1 MGERKSIYSYFCERL
16 FVYALIMRLR
26 SAPIRGSKEKIFR
39 AAIRLF
45 RAKGYSATSM
55 RDLAAACGLEA
66 SSIYNHYSS
75 KEEVLQNILFERA
88 TEFFV
93 QLEPLMR
100 MDLPAPMQLRM
111 AVDRHVRVVTSDVD
125 ASMVFAQEWR
135 HLTEPHLGHFINL
148 RHQYR
153 DYFIEIL
160 QKGMHA
166 GLFRPINEKFAA
178 VGLLSTLNALHEWY
192 RPDGPLSISEIAR
205 QLSDQLL
212 FGFMATRED
221 ELGLVM
227 GSEEWSGSRSI
238 ESANQNS

>member
-1 MGERKSIYSYFCERL
+1 
-16 FVYALIMRLR
+16 
-26 SAPIRGSKEKIFR
+26 
-39 AAIRLF
+39 
-45 RAKGYSATSM
+45 M
-55 RDLAAACGLEA
+55 RDLAAASGMEA

-88 TEFFV
+88 TEFFT
-93 QLEPLMR
+93 QLEPIMR

-111 AVDRHVRVVTSDVD
+111 AVDRHVRVVTGNVN

-160 QKGMHA
+160 QKGMRD
-166 GLFRPINEKFAA
+166 GLFRPINEKLAA
-178 VGLLSTLNALHEWY
+178 AGLLSTLNALHEWY

-212 FGFMATRED
+212 FGFMSTGEIDPGIAIQN
-221 ELGLVM
+221 
-227 GSEEWSGSRSI
+227 EEWPKNIHFNPSNPSL
-238 ESANQNS
+238 

>member
-1 MGERKSIYSYFCERL
+1 
-16 FVYALIMRLR
+16 MRLK
-26 SAPIRGSKEKIFR
+26 SAPVKASKEKIFR

-45 RAKGYSATSM
+45 RANGYSATSM
-55 RDLAAACGLEA
+55 RDLASACGMEA

-75 KEEVLQNILFERA
+75 KEEVLQNILFERS
-88 TEFFV
+88 TGFFA

-100 MDLPAPMQLRM
+100 LDLPAPMLLRM

-135 HLTEPHLGHFINL
+135 HLTEPHLSHFINL

-160 QKGMHA
+160 QKGIHV

-212 FGFMATRED
+212 FGFLLNRE
-221 ELGLVM
+221 EEISLVM
-227 GSEEWSGSRSI
+227 QTEDFNEKS
-238 ESANQNS
+238 

>member
-1 MGERKSIYSYFCERL
+1 
-16 FVYALIMRLR
+16 MRLK
-26 SAPIRGSKEKIFR
+26 SAPVKASKEKIFR

-45 RAKGYSATSM
+45 RANGYSATSM
-55 RDLAAACGLEA
+55 RDLASACGMEA

-75 KEEVLQNILFERA
+75 KEEVLQNILFERS
-88 TEFFV
+88 TGFFA
-93 QLEPLMR
+93 QLEPLVR
-100 MDLPAPMQLRM
+100 LDLPAPMLLRM

-125 ASMVFAQEWR
+125 ASVVFAQEWR
-135 HLTEPHLGHFINL
+135 HLTEPHLSHFINL

-160 QKGMHA
+160 QKGIHV

-178 VGLLSTLNALHEWY
+178 VGLLSTFTALHEWY

-212 FGFMATRED
+212 FGFLLTRE
-221 ELGLVM
+221 EEISLVM
-227 GSEEWSGSRSI
+227 QTEDFNEKS
-238 ESANQNS
+238 

>member
-1 MGERKSIYSYFCERL
+1 M
-16 FVYALIMRLR
+16 
-26 SAPIRGSKEKIFR
+26 
-39 AAIRLF
+39 
-45 RAKGYSATSM
+45 
-55 RDLAAACGLEA
+55 EA

-75 KEEVLQNILFERA
+75 KEEVLQNILFERS
-88 TEFFV
+88 TGFFA

-100 MDLPAPMQLRM
+100 LDLPAPMLLRM

-135 HLTEPHLGHFINL
+135 HLTEPHLSHFINL

-160 QKGMHA
+160 QKGIHV

-212 FGFMATRED
+212 FGFLLTRE
-221 ELGLVM
+221 EEISLVM
-227 GSEEWSGSRSI
+227 QTEDFNEKS
-238 ESANQNS
+238 

>member
-1 MGERKSIYSYFCERL
+1 
-16 FVYALIMRLR
+16 MRLK
-26 SAPIRGSKEKIFR
+26 SAPLRGSKQKIFH

-45 RAKGYSATSM
+45 RAKGFSATSM
-55 RDLAAACGLEA
+55 RDLAAACGMEA

-88 TEFFV
+88 TEFFA
-93 QLEPLMR
+93 QLDPILR
-100 MDLPAPMQLRM
+100 MDLPAPMLLRM

-125 ASMVFAQEWR
+125 ASMVFVQEWR
-135 HLTEPHLGHFINL
+135 HLTEPHLGHFISL

-160 QKGMHA
+160 QKGIRT
-166 GLFRPINEKFAA
+166 GSFRPINEKFAA

-212 FGFMATRED
+212 FGFMSTRED
-221 ELGLVM
+221 DLGPVLNT
-227 GSEEWSGSRSI
+227 EEWNNSGNL
-238 ESANQNS
+238 ESVNRNT

>member
-1 MGERKSIYSYFCERL
+1 
-16 FVYALIMRLR
+16 MRLK
-26 SAPIRGSKEKIFR
+26 SAPVKASKEKIFR

-45 RAKGYSATSM
+45 RANGYSATSM
-55 RDLAAACGLEA
+55 RDLASACGMEA

-75 KEEVLQNILFERA
+75 KEEVLQNILFERSPG
-88 TEFFV
+88 FFA

-100 MDLPAPMQLRM
+100 LDLPAPMLLRM

-135 HLTEPHLGHFINL
+135 HLTEPHLSHFINL

-160 QKGMHA
+160 QKGIHV

-212 FGFMATRED
+212 FGFLLTRE
-221 ELGLVM
+221 EEISLVM
-227 GSEEWSGSRSI
+227 QTEDFNEKS
-238 ESANQNS
+238 

>member
-1 MGERKSIYSYFCERL
+1 MKL
-16 FVYALIMRLR
+16 K
-26 SAPIRGSKEKIFR
+26 SAPVRGSKEKIFR

-45 RAKGYSATSM
+45 RERGYSATSM
-55 RDLAAACGLEA
+55 RDLAAACGMEA

-88 TEFFV
+88 TEFFA
-93 QLEPLMR
+93 QLEPMMR
-100 MDLPAPMQLRM
+100 MDLPAPMLLRM
-111 AVDRHVRVVTSDVD
+111 AVDRHVRVMTGDVD

-135 HLTEPHLGHFINL
+135 HLTEPHLSHFINL

-160 QKGMHA
+160 QKGMQV

-192 RPDGPLSISEIAR
+192 RPDGALSISEIAR

-212 FGFMATRED
+212 FGFLATRED
-221 ELGLVM
+221 GHGLVVQT
-227 GSEEWSGSRSI
+227 EELHHNG
-238 ESANQNS
+238 